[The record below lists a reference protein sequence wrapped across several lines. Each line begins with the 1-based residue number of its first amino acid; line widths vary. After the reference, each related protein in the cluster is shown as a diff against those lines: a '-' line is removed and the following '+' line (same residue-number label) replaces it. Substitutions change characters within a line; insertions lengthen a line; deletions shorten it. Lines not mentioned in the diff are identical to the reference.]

1 MSSLGRPTGFR
12 TDMAGSQIAGRS
24 HPKHSQERGAET
36 VAMGNAAD
44 HTHELHGSTN
54 TSFVNRG
61 RLSLPIPDISG
72 SRPRKYQRGPSDHI
86 PLEIEAELA
95 ALVIWSTGP
104 RLSKK
109 ATFPTASPQTDTP
122 WKVHCFNRRRQRIAA
137 AKLGCSGNLSVP
149 RTIEAHWGPAPAGHG
164 SCQVV
169 PRTGRPVFLPPVRGP
184 VCSVPGSRR
193 EHA

>member
-24 HPKHSQERGAET
+24 HPKHSQERGPET
-36 VAMGNAAD
+36 VAIGNAAG
-44 HTHELHGSTN
+44 HTHELHSSTN

-61 RLSLPIPDISG
+61 RLSLPTPDISG

-86 PLEIEAELA
+86 PLEIEAEPA

-109 ATFPTASPQTDTP
+109 RLFRQHRPKLIRRGRFIASIDAGSASPQLNWVVQEIFQFLEQSRHTG
-122 WKVHCFNRRRQRIAA
+122 VLLQRDMVLA
-137 AKLGCSGNLSVP
+137 
-149 RTIEAHWGPAPAGHG
+149 R
-164 SCQVV
+164 
-169 PRTGRPVFLPPVRGP
+169 
-184 VCSVPGSRR
+184 
-193 EHA
+193 